1 MKSLLRRG
9 IFEAGYKVLSRICRE
24 QDRIPDTKN
33 PGTRWIREIE
43 SWNHILKNVN
53 LQNASKEDS
62 DLGTT
67 LVPRDRGLRS
77 HTQECPFKTQLQQR
91 GLRIAYPFPRIVTQE
106 TNTTCNHL
114 LKNALSKFATEKD

>member
-1 MKSLLRRG
+1 M
-9 IFEAGYKVLSRICRE
+9 SRIYRE

-77 HTQECPFKTQLQQR
+77 HTQECPVKTQLQQR
-91 GLRIAYPFPRIVTQE
+91 GLRIAYPFPRIVRYPRDKQYLQPPTQE
-106 TNTTCNHL
+106 CGIQIRNKEGL
-114 LKNALSKFATEKD
+114 RIAKNAHFPRTRE